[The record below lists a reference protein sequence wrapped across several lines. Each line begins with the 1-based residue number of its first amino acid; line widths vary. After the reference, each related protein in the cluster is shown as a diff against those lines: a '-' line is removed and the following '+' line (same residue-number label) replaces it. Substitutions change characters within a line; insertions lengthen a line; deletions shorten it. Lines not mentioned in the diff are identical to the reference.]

1 MSIESHRRVGQGVT
15 VGNCRTNRLL
25 FADELY
31 CMRGSSQQGLQH
43 VFHRFSDACGQTETQ
58 ISAKALEHCV
68 SQDVQGSVFYKRRG
82 NTHQQ
87 VETFKYFRV
96 IFTSDGNRKK
106 YIEIRLLKQ
115 MQICVRFFAP
125 W

>member
-1 MSIESHRRVGQGVT
+1 
-15 VGNCRTNRLL
+15 
-25 FADELY
+25 
-31 CMRGSSQQGLQH
+31 
-43 VFHRFSDACGQTETQ
+43 
-58 ISAKALEHCV
+58 
-68 SQDVQGSVFYKRRG
+68 VFYKRRG

-125 W
+125 WWRNGSFHRQQTFQFLNQSLFRSSPVVMNPGADPASEVGGRFQ